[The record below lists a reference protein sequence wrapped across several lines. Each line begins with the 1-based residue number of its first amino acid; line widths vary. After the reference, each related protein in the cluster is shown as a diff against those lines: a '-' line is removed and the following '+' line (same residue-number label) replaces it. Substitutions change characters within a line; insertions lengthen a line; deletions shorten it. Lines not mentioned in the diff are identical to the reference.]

1 MGNLQVSNLRS
12 SEDSSSRTP
21 PTRHLS
27 KDRDP
32 RSPTEGIP
40 RTPIEVLST
49 PKSSLRMKVAENMK
63 AKEETL
69 NFVER
74 FEEASRK
81 QEEIIAAGTLH
92 NLTEDFSNQLRIES
106 DDLDNGADGS
116 RRISEYSSVGCM
128 QTDDKSS
135 KVSQVE
141 SLRSDMDSLSMYEPS
156 MTVSDNEDVF
166 EADNKPIHDWL
177 STIVSNTGSFI
188 SETSMVENSANNQ
201 KQKCVVYVDENQ
213 CQLKESPFSTPK
225 TKNLI
230 SDVKRKP
237 LSALSQNNHKAM
249 IDPTKSGLKM
259 TKVWRNI
266 EEERQRRG
274 LSLGDENTPPSYV
287 PVERISSAPGK
298 LTRRRRLLQTD
309 AEAPTCN

>member
-1 MGNLQVSNLRS
+1 MINVVLTCWKRVIRSWLGLRIQISVFLSLVRNIIGNMGNLQVSNLRS

-81 QEEIIAAGTLH
+81 QEDIIAAGTLH

-135 KVSQVE
+135 KVGYVC
-141 SLRSDMDSLSMYEPS
+141 
-156 MTVSDNEDVF
+156 
-166 EADNKPIHDWL
+166 I
-177 STIVSNTGSFI
+177 SF
-188 SETSMVENSANNQ
+188 
-201 KQKCVVYVDENQ
+201 CD
-213 CQLKESPFSTPK
+213 
-225 TKNLI
+225 
-230 SDVKRKP
+230 
-237 LSALSQNNHKAM
+237 
-249 IDPTKSGLKM
+249 
-259 TKVWRNI
+259 
-266 EEERQRRG
+266 
-274 LSLGDENTPPSYV
+274 
-287 PVERISSAPGK
+287 
-298 LTRRRRLLQTD
+298 
-309 AEAPTCN
+309 